1 METFLTAL
9 LQCSLSM
16 SVITFLY
23 AIVLPILSK
32 RYAPKWRYM
41 VWLLIA
47 AAWLIPFRPLIE
59 LPFLSAQSTNTPL
72 MPVQIAPASP
82 ITNITAEALTPAP
95 EMQTGIPQL
104 SMWEIG
110 FFLWLAGVVF
120 MLVYHIWRHSRFMK
134 MVNRWSEVETAP
146 EILQLLDT
154 LKQEQRIKSQI
165 EYKIC
170 SSISSPM
177 MVGFFR
183 PVILMPS
190 IKLSENELIL
200 ILRHELTHFKRHDLW
215 YKTIVLAA
223 TVLHWFNPVV
233 YFMARA
239 TSVQCEIACDAL
251 VLENE
256 NMQMRKQYGETIIA
270 VVRGGKAH
278 QTALSTNFYGG
289 KRGMK
294 NRIAS
299 MLDSKRKKAG
309 VTILCIVLA
318 GIMLTGATL
327 VADGNPSTSIPNTA
341 FTDEEYGKLLALRF
355 DGYEDM
361 SVAEFQKKVWEARD
375 TAEYMALLERF
386 SQDEALYAMKDS
398 NEIASFLFHV
408 LEPLTSEKW
417 QSREF
422 GGYASTNYEASDN
435 AMLEYQL
442 TMKILD
448 ANTLTVRQYNDA
460 RLGVVN
466 AIPMLLQKM
475 PLKEL
480 KTDQKDMLQ
489 AEIDQIARTGSS
501 DSLQLSIQFDFRP
514 LSGDAS
520 DLPANDTADTVT
532 DEQEPRRNEYG
543 TAKDYASLL
552 VLMTPNYS
560 QMTVSDFN
568 AALLD
573 WGNEDFDRAERI
585 SEDAGRNDYQVELS
599 AEERSFVTLTRT
611 LSGEEN
617 FRMIQSLNTGKPE
630 QDPWHGGINLY
641 KDTGDGTSLAWC
653 NLWYQFS
660 YHIADKEKLTVGE
673 RDRSI
678 GGMINAIQAF
688 WDETPLDDLLRLT
701 ESDVVEKMVS
711 LSEEYSSDLITI
723 MIDENQV
730 QFEGMNERNLNY
742 D

>member
-1 METFLTAL
+1 MQTVLTAL

-16 SVITFLY
+16 SVITLLY
-23 AIVLPILSK
+23 AIFLPILSK
-32 RYAPKWRYM
+32 RYAPKWCYM
-41 VWLLIA
+41 VWLVIA
-47 AAWLIPFRPLIE
+47 AGWLIPFRPLIE
-59 LPFLSAQSTNTPL
+59 LPFLSAQSADTPL
-72 MPVQIAPASP
+72 MPVQFTPVSP
-82 ITNITAEALTPAP
+82 VTNTTAEALTSVP
-95 EMQTGIPQL
+95 EIQAGIPPL

-110 FFLWLAGVVF
+110 FFLWLAGVVLI
-120 MLVYHIWRHSRFMK
+120 LVYHIWRHSRFMK
-134 MVNRWSEVETAP
+134 MVKRWSEAGAAP

-154 LKQEQRIKSQI
+154 LKQEQNIKDQI

-170 SSISSPM
+170 PGISSPM
-177 MVGFFR
+177 MVGFFH

-190 IKLSENELIL
+190 IQLSENELTF

-223 TVLHWFNPVV
+223 TVLHWFNPIV

-294 NRIAS
+294 NRITS
-299 MLDSKRKKAG
+299 MLDVKRKKAG
-309 VTILCIVLA
+309 VTILCIVLI

-327 VADGNPSTSIPNTA
+327 VAAGNPSTTIPNTA

-361 SVAEFQKKVWEARD
+361 SVAEFQKKVWEASD
-375 TAEYMALLERF
+375 TVESMALLERF
-386 SQDEALYAMKDS
+386 SKDETLYAVKDS
-398 NEIASFLFHV
+398 NEIASFLFYV
-408 LEPLTSEKW
+408 LEPLAAETW
-417 QSREF
+417 QAREF
-422 GGYASTNYEASDN
+422 GGYATTNYNASDN

-466 AIPMLLQKM
+466 AIPLLLQKM
-475 PLKEL
+475 SVEQL
-480 KTDQKDMLQ
+480 KTDQKEILQ

-501 DSLQLSIQFDFRP
+501 DSLQLSIQFHFRP
-514 LSGDAS
+514 LSGIAS
-520 DLPANDTADTVT
+520 DLPANDTAGTVT
-532 DEQEPRRNEYG
+532 NGQEPRRNEYG
-543 TAKDYASLL
+543 TLEDYDSLL
-552 VLMTPNYS
+552 VLMTPNYA

-568 AALLD
+568 VALLE
-573 WGNEDFDRAERI
+573 WANEDFDRAERI
-585 SEDAGRNDYQVELS
+585 SEDVSRNDYQVELT
-599 AEERSFVTLTRT
+599 AEERSFVALTST

-617 FRMIQSLNTGKPE
+617 SRMIQSLNTGKPE
-630 QDPWHGGINLY
+630 QNPWCGDDLY
-641 KDTGDGTSLAWC
+641 KDTGDGAFLAWC
-653 NLWYQFS
+653 NLWYQFP
-660 YHIADKEKLTVGE
+660 YHIADKGKLTVEE
-673 RDRSI
+673 RDRAV
-678 GGMINAIQAF
+678 GGMTNAIQAF
-688 WDETPLDDLLRLT
+688 WDETPLDDLLKLT

-711 LSEEYSSDLITI
+711 WADEYSNDLITI
-723 MIDENQV
+723 TIDENQV
-730 QFEGMNERNLNY
+730 QFEGMDERSFNY